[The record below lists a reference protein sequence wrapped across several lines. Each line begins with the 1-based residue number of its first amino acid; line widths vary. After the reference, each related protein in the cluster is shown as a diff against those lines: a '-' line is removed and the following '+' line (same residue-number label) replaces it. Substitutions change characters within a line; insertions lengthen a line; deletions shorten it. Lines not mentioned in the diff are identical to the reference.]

1 MAYIKYFTNSF
12 GRRIF
17 TTSTVSLN
25 NGAISSSLN
34 PAMPQPIL
42 VTRNVSGGLPGPSD
56 EFIHIGSDRIHTTL
70 HRGDGIC
77 LPMKSYAF
85 SPDRSKK
92 CTNKG

>member
-70 HRGDGIC
+70 HRGGWHMFAHEVLRL
-77 LPMKSYAF
+77 LPRPLQKVY
-85 SPDRSKK
+85 K
-92 CTNKG
+92 